1 MYRVRFFNEGMVVAI
16 PGGGLRFLE
25 GENRP
30 YIHSLNLRIDMDRV
44 IYIADC
50 GVEQTI
56 LPLASPVQQ
65 DEYAWA
71 MKSICTIDQGMP
83 WSNAMAYGVAH
94 DLVPWVETDLR
105 LLTHH
110 SGVTLSDL
118 ELWVQYGDCCIQ
130 ALDVADLFDNPT
142 QMDSDSRVQATP
154 TMAHNINDDLDDLK
168 CNEAIEDKPLCIRK
182 LNLM

>member
-1 MYRVRFFNEGMVVAI
+1 MVVTI
-16 PGGGLRFLE
+16 SDGGVRFLE

-30 YIHSLNLRIDMDRV
+30 YKQSLNIRIDTDRA

-56 LPLASPVQQ
+56 LPLASQFQQ

-71 MKSICTIDQGMP
+71 MKSICTVDQGMP

-118 ELWVQYGDCCIQ
+118 ELWVQYGDCFIQ
-130 ALDVADLFDNPT
+130 ALDVTDLFD
-142 QMDSDSRVQATP
+142 MQATP
-154 TMAHNINDDLDDLK
+154 TMAHNINDDLDDFN
-168 CNEAIEDKPLCIRK
+168 CNEVIEDKPLCIRK
-182 LNLM
+182 LNLL

>member
-1 MYRVRFFNEGMVVAI
+1 MYRVHFFREGMVVAI
-16 PGGGLRFLE
+16 PDGGLRFLE

-56 LPLASPVQQ
+56 LPLASQFQQ
-65 DEYAWA
+65 DKYAWA
-71 MKSICTIDQGMP
+71 TKSICTIDQGMP

-118 ELWVQYGDCCIQ
+118 ELWVQYGDCFIQ
-130 ALDVADLFDNPT
+130 APGVADLFDKPT

-154 TMAHNINDDLDDLK
+154 TNDDFDDFE